1 MIEVRAIYIQ
11 VTIDLKNYTGD
22 VFDLQL
28 SNYLS
33 IKKVIDI
40 VWQVQKV
47 SLKPREGYWVRVQN
61 KDVVVQGYGSLQ
73 ENGITNGDRIEIL

>member
-1 MIEVRAIYIQ
+1 MYIQ
-11 VTIDLKNYTGD
+11 VTVDLKNYTGD

-28 SNYLS
+28 SNFLS

-40 VWQVQKV
+40 VWQVKKV
-47 SLKPREGYWVRVQN
+47 ADQPREGYWIRVQN